1 MDLQILTVDDI
12 IDINKYIISNF
23 GGSHTV
29 LNKSLLEQSVNSPY
43 HTFGGQDLYETT
55 IDKAVQLCY
64 SLCKNHCFVDGN
76 KRTALISMLVFLDI
90 NNINVDNLNYSSLS
104 SLINGVAEGSKNKQ
118 AIYNWL
124 ETNL

>member
-1 MDLQILTVDDI
+1 MELQILTVDDV

-64 SLCKNHCFVDGN
+64 SLCKNHCFADGN

-90 NNINVDNLNYSSLS
+90 NNVNVNNLDHSSLS

-118 AIYNWL
+118 AIHNWL